1 MDGKIMAPNCG
12 TVHAQNQMI
21 DNGDPLE
28 LGEAGEMLMRRKYFN
43 GSWGERVT
51 LGMAYYA
58 GIVEGKRQ
66 ERARRKREGA
76 S

>member
-1 MDGKIMAPNCG
+1 MEDRIVTPTRG

-21 DNGDPLE
+21 GNGDPLE
-28 LGEAGEMLMRRKYFN
+28 LGEAGEMLMRRKCFD
-43 GSWGERVT
+43 GSWGARVT

-66 ERARRKREGA
+66 ERARRKRA
-76 S
+76 